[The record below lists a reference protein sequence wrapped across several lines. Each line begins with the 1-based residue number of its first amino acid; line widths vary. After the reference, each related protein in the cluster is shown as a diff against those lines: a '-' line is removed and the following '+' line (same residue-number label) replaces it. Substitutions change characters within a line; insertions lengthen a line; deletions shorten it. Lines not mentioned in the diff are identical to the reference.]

1 MSTDRLRVEDQ
12 LAQVA
17 ADLADL
23 DVQVADG
30 EIDQG
35 TAARLRATYVAEAE
49 TLRDRLFEAS
59 SGDGET
65 AGGRSRRRVIAGS
78 AVLAV
83 GIAVVI
89 VVAVVSLQDDPPG
102 GDATGG
108 VVTDAL
114 TGEGVDLSSISNEQ
128 MEEVVAANPEVLGM
142 RLALARRYFD
152 DADFNSALPH
162 YMYILERQQHP
173 EALAN
178 VGWMTHLSDRP
189 DVALPYVE
197 RALELE
203 PDFPQALWFLGN
215 ILMALD
221 RPDAAVVQLRSVLAY
236 DDLPEDVRAAAE
248 ALLEVAEAAG

>member
-1 MSTDRLRVEDQ
+1 MRTDRLRVEDQ
-12 LAQVA
+12 LAQVD

-59 SGDGET
+59 SDDGET
-65 AGGRSRRRVIAGS
+65 AGGRSGRRVIAGS

-114 TGEGVDLSSISNEQ
+114 TGEGVDLSSICNEQ

-203 PDFPQALWFLGN
+203 PAFPQALWFLGN